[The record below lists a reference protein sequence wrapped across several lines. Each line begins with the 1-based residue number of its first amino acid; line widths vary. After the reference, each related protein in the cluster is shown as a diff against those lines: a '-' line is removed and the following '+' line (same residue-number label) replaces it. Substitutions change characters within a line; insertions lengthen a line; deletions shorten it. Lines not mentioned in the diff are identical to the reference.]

1 MGDGFGGGD
10 GGGGVEMSGSI
21 AGASVLLS
29 SVLKSQRV
37 MPVFKQTP
45 WDPGGLHPRAGDYSS
60 TNRPAWNAGSLHF
73 S

>member
-45 WDPGGLHPRAGDYSS
+45 WDPGGLHP
-60 TNRPAWNAGSLHF
+60 
-73 S
+73 